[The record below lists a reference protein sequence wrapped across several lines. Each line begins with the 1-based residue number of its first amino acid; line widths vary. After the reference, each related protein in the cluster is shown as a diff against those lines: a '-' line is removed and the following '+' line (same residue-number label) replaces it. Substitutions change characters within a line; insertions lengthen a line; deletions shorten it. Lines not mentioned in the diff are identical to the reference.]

1 MINDLHTAF
10 LLGVAIVGAGWAFD
24 HWYMAR
30 SLDHAAERAQRL
42 QRDLMVADADAIQ
55 AQRAAAQKIEMLT
68 VERDGALAALK
79 PFRRRRGPD
88 GKIVGT
94 AP

>member
-1 MINDLHTAF
+1 MIDGFDVAF
-10 LLGVAIVGAGWAFD
+10 LLGVAIAGIGWAFD

-30 SLDHAAERAQRL
+30 SLVHAAERAQRL

-55 AQRAAAQKIEMLT
+55 AQRAAAQKIERLT
-68 VERDGALAALK
+68 AERDGALAALK